1 VSPQSIDNKLY
12 FMASEVLQLVREA
25 LMPTTSKVLE
35 GVDLKSLR
43 AGSLIDVQTESR
55 HYHIECLG
63 GDSIRISGHPEYCP
77 NPVGARVQGSVDEDG
92 NVDLS
97 VIEPG
102 MRLVF
107 FLNHR
112 PVTTSKIVR
121 VEVNPPE
128 ALSIVA

>member
-1 VSPQSIDNKLY
+1 
-12 FMASEVLQLVREA
+12 
-25 LMPTTSKVLE
+25 MPTATKLLE

-43 AGSLIDVQTESR
+43 AGSLIDVETESR
-55 HYHIECLG
+55 HYRIECLG
-63 GDSIRISGHPEYCP
+63 GDAIRISGHPEYCP
-77 NPVGARVQGSVDEDG
+77 KPVEAGLQGSVDEDG

-102 MRLVF
+102 ARLVF

-112 PVTTSKIVR
+112 PVTTSRIVR

-128 ALSIVA
+128 ALSSVA